1 MLAYSLKYAEGGGRG
16 RTGSLGPDLS
26 LGYITR
32 NTVSK
37 TNKIFKDANKSEILK
52 CHTNHIVY
60 MLLKEDLTKGS

>member
-1 MLAYSLKYAEGGGRG
+1 M
-16 RTGSLGPDLS
+16 GPDLS